1 MISRHRREIR
11 KRPHRLEDERLLRG
25 AGSYSDDFN
34 QPDQLYAGMVRSPH
48 AHAMIKSVNCT
59 RACAM
64 AGVHTVLT
72 GADYCADGLKDIG
85 HVALSLIHI

>member
-1 MISRHRREIR
+1 MISRQRKEIR

-48 AHAMIKSVNCT
+48 AHAIIK
-59 RACAM
+59 
-64 AGVHTVLT
+64 G
-72 GADYCADGLKDIG
+72 
-85 HVALSLIHI
+85 